1 MHEGGKGSQKV
12 ANQVF
17 CKAFVCR
24 VWKIKADS
32 CNISVQDAAQT
43 SKGFLSYL
51 TERPVQPLHQ
61 LKTAV
66 FSLGGEQV
74 GACGGVCRELTPVS
88 SLSEQLKQQPLQKGE
103 KLSQGGFFLQH
114 CKDRSFGVCGTHV
127 PVQTPCMPWSFLTM
141 EFIQIIFLPPLCIWT
156 EVCVQLFLLVWA

>member
-1 MHEGGKGSQKV
+1 M
-12 ANQVF
+12 
-17 CKAFVCR
+17 
-24 VWKIKADS
+24 
-32 CNISVQDAAQT
+32 QDGAQT

-103 KLSQGGFFLQH
+103 KLSQGGGFFLQH

-127 PVQTPCMPWSFLTM
+127 PV
-141 EFIQIIFLPPLCIWT
+141 
-156 EVCVQLFLLVWA
+156 

>member
-1 MHEGGKGSQKV
+1 M
-12 ANQVF
+12 
-17 CKAFVCR
+17 
-24 VWKIKADS
+24 
-32 CNISVQDAAQT
+32 QDGAQT

-103 KLSQGGFFLQH
+103 KLSQGGLFFTTL
-114 CKDRSFGVCGTHV
+114 
-127 PVQTPCMPWSFLTM
+127 
-141 EFIQIIFLPPLCIWT
+141 
-156 EVCVQLFLLVWA
+156 